1 MDLSRID
8 VFLAGNGDGY
18 VIAPAGCAL
27 PTEEMRALGGICP
40 GWSQDV
46 GEAASLPGWRM
57 LRRDID
63 ACGYSIVS
71 DADFAAL
78 LLPPRLQSGR
88 TTAIAGYPAAA

>member
-1 MDLSRID
+1 MDPSRID

-18 VIAPAGCAL
+18 VIAPAGSAL
-27 PTEEMRALGGICP
+27 PLEEMRALGGICH

-46 GEAASLPGWRM
+46 GESASRPEWRA
-57 LRRDID
+57 LRRDIE

-78 LLPPRLQSGR
+78 LLPPRLQSGK